1 MIEFLEIINIIPVQW
16 FSLLIAI
23 LSLGSFI
30 FAGWQVKIMK
40 KNKQL
45 QETLN
50 ECLKHFLKKG
60 E

>member
-1 MIEFLEIINIIPVQW
+1 MIEFLQIIEIIPVQW

-23 LSLGSFI
+23 LSLGCFI

-50 ECLKHFLKKG
+50 ECLKNLINKG

>member
-1 MIEFLEIINIIPVQW
+1 MIEFLQIIEIIPVQW

-23 LSLGSFI
+23 LSLGCFI

-45 QETLN
+45 QEILN
-50 ECLKHFLKKG
+50 ECLKNLINKG

>member
-23 LSLGSFI
+23 LSLGCFI

-40 KNKQL
+40 KIN
-45 QETLN
+45 N
-50 ECLKHFLKKG
+50 YKKL
-60 E
+60 